1 MKIVI
6 LDRNTLGD
14 DTPLC
19 EIERHGELICYAST
33 TPDQVIERIAGAD
46 VVIVNKVKMPREVIS
61 STDTLKLICVFATGY
76 DNIDVTAARECGVG
90 VCNVPGYSSDSV
102 AMYTVSAVLAL
113 ATHIIEHNEFV
124 RSGEYT
130 LSGMANRL
138 TPVFHEIR
146 GNVWGVVGYG
156 GIGRA
161 VADIARAMGAE
172 VVVCKQTED
181 SSIRCVDIDT
191 LCKISDIITLHVPL
205 TEKTQG
211 LINADR
217 IGKMKENV
225 ILVNEARGKVVD
237 EEAVANAVLSG
248 RIAGFGCDVY
258 SKEPF
263 DFTHPYDSI
272 KHLKNVLLT
281 PHAAWAAYEARAR
294 CAEIIGKNID
304 SYKMGEFLN
313 RVDILRQNQPL
324 STVITQK

>member
-14 DTPLC
+14 DTPLE
-19 EIERHGELICYAST
+19 EIERHGELVCYDST
-33 TPDQVIERIAGAD
+33 APDQVSARIRGAD
-46 VVIVNKVKMPREVIS
+46 VVIVNKVKMPREVILS
-61 STDTLKLICVFATGY
+61 SNTLKLICVFATGY
-76 DNIDVTAARECGVG
+76 DNIDVAAAREKGVG

-102 AMYTVSAVLAL
+102 AMYTVSTVLAL

-146 GNVWGVVGYG
+146 GKVWGVVGYG
-156 GIGRA
+156 GIGSA
-161 VADIARAMGAE
+161 VANIARAMGAE
-172 VVVCKQTED
+172 VVVCKQTEEK
-181 SSIRCVDIDT
+181 SVRCVDIDT
-191 LCKISDIITLHVPL
+191 LCRISDIITLHVPL
-205 TEKTQG
+205 TEKTQS
-211 LINADR
+211 LISKDR
-217 IGKMKENV
+217 IQNMKENV

-237 EEAVANAVLSG
+237 EEAVAAAVLSG
-248 RIAGFGCDVY
+248 KIAAFGCDVY

-263 DFTHPYDSI
+263 DFTHPYDGI
-272 KHLKNVLLT
+272 KHLKNVILT

-313 RVDILRQNQPL
+313 RVDITRQN
-324 STVITQK
+324 